1 MGTKPYLLL
10 CILPLTVFP
19 HHSRVAK
26 FSIRLAMQLKQTI
39 PIALTAALA
48 YAQDDSDSG
57 SSGMTNLTAL
67 LSSTDSLSSLN
78 DLVGNYPDFAAT
90 LASWENVTILAPSND
105 ALETLMNSDAGSML
119 DNDQFVQSLLRYH
132 VLQSTVYASDI
143 TQAPVFAP
151 TYLNS
156 SMYSN
161 VTGGQVVEAR
171 LEDDEVQFVSGL
183 KQVSTVA
190 QPNVNYTN
198 GVVHIIDEVL
208 MIPGN
213 LTSTAQNANLTAF
226 LGAAQNASVA
236 STLLGAE
243 DLTIFAPSNAA
254 FQDIGTLTGNLTM
267 DQLAN
272 ILSYHVIEG
281 TVAYSSD
288 LSNTSLTTLQGDDV
302 QITIANGSVMV
313 NNATVTNANILFA
326 GGVIHVIDQVL
337 NPNANSSSSSNSSSS
352 DSADSD
358 NAFGATSSAS
368 EVPFTSGQ
376 PTPTTIITD
385 LVTSTSQVIISQT
398 PTGGAGGA
406 GSESDN
412 SESSSSST
420 GAAWIA
426 KPTGAMGAA
435 ALFGGAAFY
444 AGM

>member
-1 MGTKPYLLL
+1 
-10 CILPLTVFP
+10 
-19 HHSRVAK
+19 
-26 FSIRLAMQLKQTI
+26 MQLKQTI

-143 TQAPVFAP
+143 TQTPVFAP

-171 LEDDEVQFVSGL
+171 MQDDEVQFVSGL

-198 GVVHIIDEVL
+198 GVVHIIDDVL

-226 LGAAQNASVA
+226 LGAAVNASVA

-254 FQDIGTLTGNLTM
+254 FQDIGSLVGNLTM

-302 QITIANGSVMV
+302 EITIANGAVMV

-337 NPNANSSSSSNSSSS
+337 NPNSSSSSNSSSS
-352 DSADSD
+352 GSD

-376 PTPTTIITD
+376 PTQTTTYTE

-406 GSESDN
+406 GSGSGNSDS
-412 SESSSSST
+412 SESMSSST
-420 GAAWIA
+420 DGAWIA

-435 ALFGGAAFY
+435 ALFGGAAFL

>member
-1 MGTKPYLLL
+1 MGIPKLR
-10 CILPLTVFP
+10 ILNVK
-19 HHSRVAK
+19 S
-26 FSIRLAMQLKQTI
+26 AMQLKQTI

-57 SSGMTNLTAL
+57 SGSSGMMNLTAL
-67 LSSTDSLSSLN
+67 LSGTDSLSSLN

-90 LASWENVTILAPSND
+90 LASWEDVTILAPSND

-119 DNDQFVQSLLRYH
+119 DNDEFVQSLLRYH
-132 VLQSTVYASDI
+132 VLNGTVYSSNI
-143 TQAPVFAP
+143 TQTPIFAP

-161 VTGGQVVEAR
+161 VTGGQVVAAQMEDGEA
-171 LEDDEVQFVSGL
+171 QFVSGL
-183 KQVSTVA
+183 KQVSTVSEA
-190 QPNVNYTN
+190 NVNYTN

-226 LGAAQNASVA
+226 LGAASNASVA
-236 STLLGAE
+236 ETLLGSE
-243 DLTIFAPSNAA
+243 DLTIFAPSNSA
-254 FQDIGTLTGNLTM
+254 FQDIGSLTGNLTM
-267 DQLAN
+267 DMLAD

-302 QITIANGSVMV
+302 EITIANGSVMV

-337 NPNANSSSSSNSSSS
+337 NPNQMSSSNSSSS
-352 DSADSD
+352 GSD
-358 NAFGATSSAS
+358 NAFGATTSAS
-368 EVPFTSGQ
+368 EVPFTSGL
-376 PTPTTIITD
+376 PTQTTTYTELMTTTD
-385 LVTSTSQVIISQT
+385 RVVESQT
-398 PTGGAGGA
+398 PTGGAGN
-406 GSESDN
+406 SD
-412 SESSSSST
+412 SDSSDSDSDSSSSST
-420 GAAWIA
+420 DGAWIA

-435 ALFGGAAFY
+435 ALFGGAAFL

>member
-1 MGTKPYLLL
+1 MGTFPFTFWLSFPLLIPKL
-10 CILPLTVFP
+10 RILNVK
-19 HHSRVAK
+19 S
-26 FSIRLAMQLKQTI
+26 AMQLKQTI

-57 SSGMTNLTAL
+57 SGGMMNLTAL
-67 LSSTDSLSSLN
+67 LSGTDSLSSLN

-90 LASWENVTILAPSND
+90 LASWEGVTILAPSND
-105 ALETLMNSDAGSML
+105 ALETLMNSDAASML
-119 DNDQFVQSLLRYH
+119 ENDEFVQSLLRYH
-132 VLQSTVYASDI
+132 VLNGSVYASNI
-143 TQAPVFAP
+143 TQTPIFAP

-161 VTGGQVVEAR
+161 VTGGQVVAAQMEDGEA
-171 LEDDEVQFVSGL
+171 QFVSGL
-183 KQVSTVA
+183 KQVSTVSEA
-190 QPNVNYTN
+190 NVNYTN

-254 FQDIGTLTGNLTM
+254 FQAIGSLTSNLTM

-302 QITIANGSVMV
+302 EITIANGSVMV

-337 NPNANSSSSSNSSSS
+337 NPNQMSSNSSSNSS
-352 DSADSD
+352 DSD
-358 NAFGATSSAS
+358 NAFGATSTAS

-376 PTPTTIITD
+376 PTPTTTITE
-385 LVTSTSQVIISQT
+385 LVTSTSQVIVSQT
-398 PTGGAGGA
+398 PTGGAGSA
-406 GSESDN
+406 DSDSSDSN
-412 SESSSSST
+412 SDSSSSST
-420 GAAWIA
+420 DGAWIA

-435 ALFGGAAFY
+435 ALFGGAAFL

>member
-1 MGTKPYLLL
+1 MGLIPKLR
-10 CILPLTVFP
+10 ILNVK
-19 HHSRVAK
+19 S
-26 FSIRLAMQLKQTI
+26 AMQLKQTI

-57 SSGMTNLTAL
+57 SGSSGMMNLTAL
-67 LSSTDSLSSLN
+67 LSGTDSLSSLN

-90 LASWENVTILAPSND
+90 LASWEDVTILAPSND

-119 DNDQFVQSLLRYH
+119 DNDEFVQSLLRYH
-132 VLQSTVYASDI
+132 VLNGTVYSSNI
-143 TQAPVFAP
+143 TQTPIFAP

-161 VTGGQVVEAR
+161 VTGGQVVAAQMEDGEA
-171 LEDDEVQFVSGL
+171 QFVSGL
-183 KQVSTVA
+183 KQVSTVSEA
-190 QPNVNYTN
+190 NVNYTN
-198 GVVHIIDEVL
+198 GVVHIIDEAL

-226 LGAAQNASVA
+226 LGAASNAS
-236 STLLGAE
+236 LAE
-243 DLTIFAPSNAA
+243 
-254 FQDIGTLTGNLTM
+254 
-267 DQLAN
+267 

-302 QITIANGSVMV
+302 EITIAKGSVMV

-337 NPNANSSSSSNSSSS
+337 NPNQMSSNSSSNSS
-352 DSADSD
+352 DSD
-358 NAFGATSSAS
+358 NAFGATSTAS

-376 PTPTTIITD
+376 PTPTTTITE
-385 LVTSTSQVIISQT
+385 LVTSTSRVIVSQT
-398 PTGGAGGA
+398 PTGGAGSA
-406 GSESDN
+406 DSDSSDSN
-412 SESSSSST
+412 SDSSSSST
-420 GAAWIA
+420 DGAWIA

-435 ALFGGAAFY
+435 ALFGGAAFL

>member
-1 MGTKPYLLL
+1 
-10 CILPLTVFP
+10 
-19 HHSRVAK
+19 
-26 FSIRLAMQLKQTI
+26 MQLKQTI

-143 TQAPVFAP
+143 TQTPVFAP

-171 LEDDEVQFVSGL
+171 MQDDEVQFVSGL

-198 GVVHIIDEVL
+198 GVVHIIDDVL

-226 LGAAQNASVA
+226 LGAAVNASVA

-254 FQDIGTLTGNLTM
+254 FQDIGSLVGNLTM

-302 QITIANGSVMV
+302 EITIANGAVMV

-337 NPNANSSSSSNSSSS
+337 NPNSSSSSNSSSS
-352 DSADSD
+352 GSD

-376 PTPTTIITD
+376 PTQTTTYTE
-385 LVTSTSQVIISQT
+385 LVTTTNRVVESQT
-398 PTGGAGGA
+398 ITAGA
-406 GSESDN
+406 GSDSSDSDS
-412 SESSSSST
+412 SESMSSST
-420 GAAWIA
+420 DGAWIA

-435 ALFGGAAFY
+435 ALFGGAAFL

>member
-1 MGTKPYLLL
+1 MG
-10 CILPLTVFP
+10 
-19 HHSRVAK
+19 
-26 FSIRLAMQLKQTI
+26 RLAMQLKQTI

-78 DLVGNYPDFAAT
+78 DLVGNYPDFAAA
-90 LASWENVTILAPSND
+90 LASREDATILAPSND
-105 ALETLMNSDAGSML
+105 ALETLMNSDAASML

-132 VLQSTVYASDI
+132 VLQSTVYASNI
-143 TQAPVFAP
+143 TQTPIFAP

-171 LEDDEVQFVSGL
+171 REDGEVQFVSGL

-226 LGAAQNASVA
+226 LGAAENASVA

-243 DLTIFAPSNAA
+243 DLTIFAPSNSA
-254 FQDIGTLTGNLTM
+254 FQDIGSLTSNLTM

-302 QITIANGSVMV
+302 QITIANGAVMV

-352 DSADSD
+352 DSGSD

-376 PTPTTIITD
+376 PAPTTTYTQ

-398 PTGGAGGA
+398 PTGGAGNA
-406 GSESDN
+406 DSD
-412 SESSSSST
+412 
-420 GAAWIA
+420 
-426 KPTGAMGAA
+426 
-435 ALFGGAAFY
+435 
-444 AGM
+444 

>member
-1 MGTKPYLLL
+1 MG
-10 CILPLTVFP
+10 
-19 HHSRVAK
+19 
-26 FSIRLAMQLKQTI
+26 
-39 PIALTAALA
+39 
-48 YAQDDSDSG
+48 
-57 SSGMTNLTAL
+57 
-67 LSSTDSLSSLN
+67 
-78 DLVGNYPDFAAT
+78 
-90 LASWENVTILAPSND
+90 
-105 ALETLMNSDAGSML
+105 
-119 DNDQFVQSLLRYH
+119 
-132 VLQSTVYASDI
+132 
-143 TQAPVFAP
+143 
-151 TYLNS
+151 
-156 SMYSN
+156 N

-171 LEDDEVQFVSGL
+171 MQDDEVQFVSGL

-198 GVVHIIDEVL
+198 GVVHIIDDVL

-226 LGAAQNASVA
+226 LGAAVNASVA

-254 FQDIGTLTGNLTM
+254 FQDIGSLVGNLTM

-302 QITIANGSVMV
+302 EITISNGSVMV

-337 NPNANSSSSSNSSSS
+337 NPNSNSSSSSNSTSSGS
-352 DSADSD
+352 NND

-368 EVPFTSGQ
+368 DVPFTSGQ
-376 PTPTTIITD
+376 PAPTTTYTQ

-406 GSESDN
+406 NSDSSGSS
-412 SESSSSST
+412 SSSSSST

>member
-1 MGTKPYLLL
+1 MGIPKLR
-10 CILPLTVFP
+10 ILNVK
-19 HHSRVAK
+19 SD
-26 FSIRLAMQLKQTI
+26 MQLKQTI

-57 SSGMTNLTAL
+57 SGSSGMMNLTAL
-67 LSSTDSLSSLN
+67 LSGTDSLSSLN

-105 ALETLMNSDAGSML
+105 VLETLMNSDAGSML

-143 TQAPVFAP
+143 TQTPVFAP

-171 LEDDEVQFVSGL
+171 MQDDEVQFVSGL

-198 GVVHIIDEVL
+198 GVVHIIDDVL

-226 LGAAQNASVA
+226 LGAAVNASVA

-243 DLTIFAPSNAA
+243 DFTIFAPSNSA
-254 FQDIGTLTGNLTM
+254 FQDIGSLVGNLTM

-302 QITIANGSVMV
+302 EITIANGAVMV

-337 NPNANSSSSSNSSSS
+337 NPNSNSSSSSSNSTSSGS
-352 DSADSD
+352 DSD

-376 PTPTTIITD
+376 PTPTTTITD

-412 SESSSSST
+412 SDSSSSST

-435 ALFGGAAFY
+435 ALFGGAAFL

>member
-1 MGTKPYLLL
+1 MGK
-10 CILPLTVFP
+10 VVQFN
-19 HHSRVAK
+19 
-26 FSIRLAMQLKQTI
+26 IRLAMQLKQTI

-57 SSGMTNLTAL
+57 SSGMMNLTAL
-67 LSSTDSLSSLN
+67 LSGTDSLSSLN

-143 TQAPVFAP
+143 TQTPVFAP

-171 LEDDEVQFVSGL
+171 MQDDEVQFVSGL

-198 GVVHIIDEVL
+198 GVVHIIDDVL

-226 LGAAQNASVA
+226 LGAAENASVA

-243 DLTIFAPSNAA
+243 DLTIFAPSNSA
-254 FQDIGTLTGNLTM
+254 FQDIGSLVGNLTM
-267 DQLAN
+267 EQLAN
-272 ILSYHVIEG
+272 ILSYHVIIG

-288 LSNTSLTTLQGDDV
+288 LSNTSLPTLEGDDV
-302 QITIANGSVMV
+302 EITISNGSVMV

-337 NPNANSSSSSNSSSS
+337 NPNSNSSSSSSNSTSS
-352 DSADSD
+352 DSDSD

-376 PTPTTIITD
+376 PTPTTTFTE
-385 LVTSTSQVIISQT
+385 LVTSTSQVIVSQT
-398 PTGGAGGA
+398 PNGGAGGA
-406 GSESDN
+406 DSD
-412 SESSSSST
+412 SSDSDSDSSSSSSED
-420 GAAWIA
+420 AAWIA

-435 ALFGGAAFY
+435 ALFGGAAFL

>member
-1 MGTKPYLLL
+1 MGPIPKLRISPAR
-10 CILPLTVFP
+10 
-19 HHSRVAK
+19 S
-26 FSIRLAMQLKQTI
+26 AMQLKQTI

-57 SSGMTNLTAL
+57 SGSSGMMNLTAL
-67 LSSTDSLSSLN
+67 LSNTDSLSSLN

-143 TQAPVFAP
+143 TQTPVFAP

-171 LEDDEVQFVSGL
+171 MQDDEVQFVSGL

-254 FQDIGTLTGNLTM
+254 FQDI
-267 DQLAN
+267 
-272 ILSYHVIEG
+272 EG

-302 QITIANGSVMV
+302 EITIANGSVMV

-337 NPNANSSSSSNSSSS
+337 NPNQMSSNSSSS
-352 DSADSD
+352 SGSD

-368 EVPFTSGQ
+368 EVPFTSSQ
-376 PTPTTIITD
+376 PTQTTTYTE

-398 PTGGAGGA
+398 PTGGAGG
-406 GSESDN
+406 GSGNSDSSESM
-412 SESSSSST
+412 SSST
-420 GAAWIA
+420 DGAWIA
-426 KPTGAMGAA
+426 KPTGAMG
-435 ALFGGAAFY
+435 
-444 AGM
+444 

>member
-1 MGTKPYLLL
+1 MDPKIVQL
-10 CILPLTVFP
+10 
-19 HHSRVAK
+19 
-26 FSIRLAMQLKQTI
+26 SIRSIMQLKQTL

-48 YAQDDSDSG
+48 YAQDGSDSGSG
-57 SSGMTNLTAL
+57 SSGMMNLTAL

-78 DLVGNYPDFAAT
+78 DLVGNYPDFAAA
-90 LASWENVTILAPSND
+90 LASLEDATILAPSND
-105 ALETLMNSDAGSML
+105 ALETLMNSDAASML
-119 DNDQFVQSLLRYH
+119 DNDQFVQALLNYH
-132 VLQSTVYASDI
+132 VINGTVYASNI
-143 TQAPVFAP
+143 TQTPIFAP

-171 LEDDEVQFVSGL
+171 REDGEVQFVSGL

-226 LGAAQNASVA
+226 LGAAVNASVA

-254 FQDIGTLTGNLTM
+254 FQDIGSLTGNLTM

-302 QITIANGSVMV
+302 EITIADGAVMV
-313 NNATVTNANILFA
+313 NNATVVNANILFA

-337 NPNANSSSSSNSSSS
+337 NPNQMSSSNSSSS
-352 DSADSD
+352 GSD
-358 NAFGATSSAS
+358 NAFGATTSAS
-368 EVPFTSGQ
+368 EVPFTSGL
-376 PTPTTIITD
+376 PTQTTTYTELMTTTD
-385 LVTSTSQVIISQT
+385 RVVESQT
-398 PTGGAGGA
+398 PTGGAGNGD
-406 GSESDN
+406 SD
-412 SESSSSST
+412 SSDSDSDSSSSST
-420 GAAWIA
+420 DGAWIA

-435 ALFGGAAFY
+435 ALFGGAAFL

>member
-1 MGTKPYLLL
+1 MGLIPKLR
-10 CILPLTVFP
+10 ILNVK
-19 HHSRVAK
+19 S
-26 FSIRLAMQLKQTI
+26 AMQLKQTI

-57 SSGMTNLTAL
+57 SGSRGMMNLTAL
-67 LSSTDSLSSLN
+67 LSGTDSLSSLN

-90 LASWENVTILAPSND
+90 LASWEDVTILAPSND

-119 DNDQFVQSLLRYH
+119 DNDEFVQSLLRYH
-132 VLQSTVYASDI
+132 VLNGTVYSSNI
-143 TQAPVFAP
+143 TQTPIFAP

-161 VTGGQVVEAR
+161 VTGGQVVAAQMEDGEA
-171 LEDDEVQFVSGL
+171 QFVSGL
-183 KQVSTVA
+183 KQVSTVSEA
-190 QPNVNYTN
+190 NITHTN

-226 LGAAQNASVA
+226 LGAASNASVA
-236 STLLGAE
+236 ETLLGSE
-243 DLTIFAPSNAA
+243 DLTIFAPSNSA
-254 FQDIGTLTGNLTM
+254 FQDIGSLTGNLTM
-267 DQLAN
+267 DMLAD

-288 LSNTSLTTLQGDDV
+288 LSNTSLTTLQGGDV
-302 QITIANGSVMV
+302 EITIANGSVMV

-337 NPNANSSSSSNSSSS
+337 NPNQMSSNSSSNSS
-352 DSADSD
+352 DSD
-358 NAFGATSSAS
+358 NAFGATSTAS
-368 EVPFTSGQ
+368 EVPFTSGVA
-376 PTPTTIITD
+376 TPTTTITE

-406 GSESDN
+406 GSDGSDS
-412 SESSSSST
+412 SESMSSST
-420 GAAWIA
+420 DGAWIA
-426 KPTGAMGAA
+426 KP
-435 ALFGGAAFY
+435 
-444 AGM
+444 

>member
-1 MGTKPYLLL
+1 MGLIPKLR
-10 CILPLTVFP
+10 ILNVK
-19 HHSRVAK
+19 S
-26 FSIRLAMQLKQTI
+26 AMQLKQTI

-57 SSGMTNLTAL
+57 SGSSGMMNLTAL
-67 LSSTDSLSSLN
+67 LSGTDSLSSLN

-90 LASWENVTILAPSND
+90 LASWEDVTILAPSND

-119 DNDQFVQSLLRYH
+119 DNDEFVQSLLRYH
-132 VLQSTVYASDI
+132 VLNGTVYSSNI
-143 TQAPVFAP
+143 TQTPIFAP

-161 VTGGQVVEAR
+161 VTGGQVVAAQMEDGEA
-171 LEDDEVQFVSGL
+171 QFVSGL
-183 KQVSTVA
+183 KQVSTVSEA
-190 QPNVNYTN
+190 NVNYTN

-226 LGAAQNASVA
+226 LGAASNASVA
-236 STLLGAE
+236 ETLLGSE
-243 DLTIFAPSNAA
+243 DLTIFAPSNSA
-254 FQDIGTLTGNLTM
+254 FQDIGSLTGNLTM
-267 DQLAN
+267 DMLAD

-302 QITIANGSVMV
+302 EITIANGSVMV

-337 NPNANSSSSSNSSSS
+337 NPNSNSSSSSSNSTSS
-352 DSADSD
+352 DSDSD

-376 PTPTTIITD
+376 PTPTTTFTE
-385 LVTSTSQVIISQT
+385 LVTSTSQVIVSQT
-398 PTGGAGGA
+398 PNGGAGGA
-406 GSESDN
+406 DSD
-412 SESSSSST
+412 SSDSDSDSSSSSSED
-420 GAAWIA
+420 AAWIA

-435 ALFGGAAFY
+435 ALFGGAAFL

>member
-1 MGTKPYLLL
+1 M
-10 CILPLTVFP
+10 
-19 HHSRVAK
+19 K

-57 SSGMTNLTAL
+57 SSGMTICLTNHLPSPAQINLTSL

-143 TQAPVFAP
+143 TQTPVFAP

-156 SMYSN
+156 TMYSN

-198 GVVHIIDEVL
+198 GVVHIIDDVL

-213 LTSTAQNANLTAF
+213 LSSTAQNANLTAF

-236 STLLGAE
+236 STLSGAE
-243 DLTIFAPSNAA
+243 DLTIFAPNNAA

-267 DQLAN
+267 EQLAN

-302 QITIANGSVMV
+302 EITIADGAVMV
-313 NNATVTNANILFA
+313 NNATVVNANILFA

-337 NPNANSSSSSNSSSS
+337 NPNQMSSSNSSSS
-352 DSADSD
+352 GSD
-358 NAFGATSSAS
+358 NAFGATTSAS
-368 EVPFTSGQ
+368 EVPFTSGLPPQ
-376 PTPTTIITD
+376 TTTYTE
-385 LVTSTSQVIISQT
+385 LVTTTDRVVESQT
-398 PTGGAGGA
+398 PTGGAGNA
-406 GSESDN
+406 DSD
-412 SESSSSST
+412 SSDSDSDSSSSST
-420 GAAWIA
+420 DGAWIA

-435 ALFGGAAFY
+435 ALFGGAAFL

>member
-1 MGTKPYLLL
+1 
-10 CILPLTVFP
+10 
-19 HHSRVAK
+19 
-26 FSIRLAMQLKQTI
+26 MQLKQTI

-48 YAQDDSDSG
+48 YAQEDSGSG

-143 TQAPVFAP
+143 TQTPVFAP

-171 LEDDEVQFVSGL
+171 MQDDEVQFVSGL

-198 GVVHIIDEVL
+198 GVVHIIDDVL

-226 LGAAQNASVA
+226 LGAAVNASVA

-254 FQDIGTLTGNLTM
+254 FQDIGSLVGNLTM

-302 QITIANGSVMV
+302 EITIANGAVMV

-337 NPNANSSSSSNSSSS
+337 NPNSSSSSNSSSS
-352 DSADSD
+352 GSD

-376 PTPTTIITD
+376 PTQTTTYTE

-406 GSESDN
+406 GSGSGNSDS
-412 SESSSSST
+412 SESMSSST
-420 GAAWIA
+420 DGAWIA

-435 ALFGGAAFY
+435 ALFGGAAFL

>member
-1 MGTKPYLLL
+1 MGPSPSHSHSDY
-10 CILPLTVFP
+10 FS
-19 HHSRVAK
+19 HHSKVAK
-26 FSIRLAMQLKQTI
+26 FSIRFAMQLKQTI

-48 YAQDDSDSG
+48 YAQDDSDSGSG

-78 DLVGNYPDFAAT
+78 DLVGNYPDFAAA
-90 LASWENVTILAPSND
+90 LASREDVTILAPSND
-105 ALETLMNSDAGSML
+105 ALETLMNSDAASML
-119 DNDQFVQSLLRYH
+119 DNDQFVQALLNYH
-132 VLQSTVYASDI
+132 VINGTVYASNI
-143 TQAPVFAP
+143 TQTPIFAP

-171 LEDDEVQFVSGL
+171 REDGEVQFVSGL

-236 STLLGAE
+236 QTLLGAE
-243 DLTIFAPSNAA
+243 DLTIFAPSNSA
-254 FQDIGTLTGNLTM
+254 FQDIGSLLGNITM

-352 DSADSD
+352 DSGSD

-376 PTPTTIITD
+376 PAPTTTYTE

-398 PTGGAGGA
+398 PTGGAGNA
-406 GSESDN
+406 DSD
-412 SESSSSST
+412 SSDSDSSDSSSSST
-420 GAAWIA
+420 DGAWIA

-435 ALFGGAAFY
+435 ALFGGAAFL

>member
-1 MGTKPYLLL
+1 MGIPKLR
-10 CILPLTVFP
+10 ILNVK
-19 HHSRVAK
+19 S
-26 FSIRLAMQLKQTI
+26 AMQLKQTI

-57 SSGMTNLTAL
+57 SGSSGMMNLTAL
-67 LSSTDSLSSLN
+67 LSGTDSLSSLN

-90 LASWENVTILAPSND
+90 LASWEDVTILAPSND

-119 DNDQFVQSLLRYH
+119 DNDEFVQSLLRYH
-132 VLQSTVYASDI
+132 VLNGTVYSSNI
-143 TQAPVFAP
+143 TQTPIFAP

-161 VTGGQVVEAR
+161 VTGGQVVAAQMEDGEA
-171 LEDDEVQFVSGL
+171 QFVSGL
-183 KQVSTVA
+183 KQVSTVSEA
-190 QPNVNYTN
+190 NVNYTN

-213 LTSTAQNANLTAF
+213 LTSTAQNANLTGF
-226 LGAAQNASVA
+226 
-236 STLLGAE
+236 
-243 DLTIFAPSNAA
+243 
-254 FQDIGTLTGNLTM
+254 LTM
-267 DQLAN
+267 DMLAD

-337 NPNANSSSSSNSSSS
+337 NPNSNSSSSSSNSTSSGS
-352 DSADSD
+352 DGD

-376 PTPTTIITD
+376 PTPTTTFTE
-385 LVTSTSQVIISQT
+385 LVTSTSQVIVSQT
-398 PTGGAGGA
+398 PNGGAGGA
-406 GSESDN
+406 DSD
-412 SESSSSST
+412 SSDSDSDSSSSSSED
-420 GAAWIA
+420 AAWIA

-435 ALFGGAAFY
+435 ALFGGAAFL

>member
-1 MGTKPYLLL
+1 
-10 CILPLTVFP
+10 
-19 HHSRVAK
+19 
-26 FSIRLAMQLKQTI
+26 MQLKQTI

-48 YAQDDSDSG
+48 YAQEDSGSG

-143 TQAPVFAP
+143 TQTPIFAP

-171 LEDDEVQFVSGL
+171 MQDDEVQFVSGL

-198 GVVHIIDEVL
+198 GVVHIIDDVL

-226 LGAAQNASVA
+226 LGAAVNASVA

-254 FQDIGTLTGNLTM
+254 FQDIGSLVGNLTM

-302 QITIANGSVMV
+302 EITIANGAVMV

-337 NPNANSSSSSNSSSS
+337 NPNSSSSSNSSSS
-352 DSADSD
+352 GSD

-376 PTPTTIITD
+376 PTQTTTYTE

-406 GSESDN
+406 GSGSGNSDS
-412 SESSSSST
+412 SESMSSST
-420 GAAWIA
+420 DGAWIA

-435 ALFGGAAFY
+435 ALFGGAAFL

>member
-1 MGTKPYLLL
+1 MGK
-10 CILPLTVFP
+10 VVQFN
-19 HHSRVAK
+19 
-26 FSIRLAMQLKQTI
+26 IRLAMQLKQTI

-48 YAQDDSDSG
+48 YAQEDSGSG
-57 SSGMTNLTAL
+57 SSGMMNLTAL

-78 DLVGNYPDFAAT
+78 DLVGNYPDFAAA
-90 LASWENVTILAPSND
+90 LASREDATILAPSND
-105 ALETLMNSDAGSML
+105 ALETLMNSDAASML
-119 DNDQFVQSLLRYH
+119 DNEQFVQALLNYH
-132 VLQSTVYASDI
+132 VINGTVYASNI
-143 TQAPVFAP
+143 TQTPIFAP

-171 LEDDEVQFVSGL
+171 REDGEVQFVSGL

-198 GVVHIIDEVL
+198 GVVHIIDDVL

-226 LGAAQNASVA
+226 LGAAENASVA

-243 DLTIFAPSNAA
+243 DLTIFAPSNPA
-254 FQDIGTLTGNLTM
+254 FQDIGSLVGNLTM
-267 DQLAN
+267 EQLAN
-272 ILSYHVIEG
+272 ILSYHVING

-288 LSNTSLTTLQGDDV
+288 LSNTSLPTLEGSDV
-302 QITIANGSVMV
+302 QITISNGSVMV

-337 NPNANSSSSSNSSSS
+337 NPNSNSSSSSSNSTSS
-352 DSADSD
+352 DSDSD

-376 PTPTTIITD
+376 PTPTTTFTE
-385 LVTSTSQVIISQT
+385 LVTSTSQVIVSQT
-398 PTGGAGGA
+398 PNGGAGGA
-406 GSESDN
+406 DSD
-412 SESSSSST
+412 SSDSDSDSSSSSSED
-420 GAAWIA
+420 AAWIA

-435 ALFGGAAFY
+435 ALFGGAAFL

>member
-1 MGTKPYLLL
+1 MGSTKPYLLL

-143 TQAPVFAP
+143 TQTPVFAP

-171 LEDDEVQFVSGL
+171 MQDDEAQFVSGL

-198 GVVHIIDEVL
+198 GVVHIIDDVL

-213 LTSTAQNANLTAF
+213 LSSTAQNANLTAF

-243 DLTIFAPSNAA
+243 DLTIFAPNNAA

-267 DQLAN
+267 EQLAN

-302 QITIANGSVMV
+302 EITIADGAVMV
-313 NNATVTNANILFA
+313 NNATVVNANILFA

-337 NPNANSSSSSNSSSS
+337 NPNQMSSSNSSSS
-352 DSADSD
+352 GSD
-358 NAFGATSSAS
+358 NAFGATTSAS
-368 EVPFTSGQ
+368 EVPFTSGL
-376 PTPTTIITD
+376 PTQTTTYTELMTTTD
-385 LVTSTSQVIISQT
+385 RVVESQT
-398 PTGGAGGA
+398 PTGGAGNGD
-406 GSESDN
+406 SD
-412 SESSSSST
+412 SSDSDSDSSSSST
-420 GAAWIA
+420 DGAWIA

-435 ALFGGAAFY
+435 ALFGGAAFL

>member
-1 MGTKPYLLL
+1 
-10 CILPLTVFP
+10 
-19 HHSRVAK
+19 
-26 FSIRLAMQLKQTI
+26 
-39 PIALTAALA
+39 
-48 YAQDDSDSG
+48 
-57 SSGMTNLTAL
+57 
-67 LSSTDSLSSLN
+67 
-78 DLVGNYPDFAAT
+78 
-90 LASWENVTILAPSND
+90 
-105 ALETLMNSDAGSML
+105 
-119 DNDQFVQSLLRYH
+119 VQSLLRYH
-132 VLQSTVYASDI
+132 VLNGTVYSSNI
-143 TQAPVFAP
+143 TQTPIFAP

-161 VTGGQVVEAR
+161 VTGGQVVAAQMEDGEA
-171 LEDDEVQFVSGL
+171 QFVSGL
-183 KQVSTVA
+183 KQVSTVSEA
-190 QPNVNYTN
+190 NVNYTN

-226 LGAAQNASVA
+226 LGAASNASVA
-236 STLLGAE
+236 ETLLGSE
-243 DLTIFAPSNAA
+243 DLTIFAPSNSA

-267 DQLAN
+267 DMLAD

-302 QITIANGSVMV
+302 EITIANGSVMV

-337 NPNANSSSSSNSSSS
+337 NPNANSSSSSSSNSTSS
-352 DSADSD
+352 DSDSD

-376 PTPTTIITD
+376 PTPTTTFTG
-385 LVTSTSQVIISQT
+385 LVTSTSQVIVSQT

-406 GSESDN
+406 DSD
-412 SESSSSST
+412 SSDSDSDSSSSSSED
-420 GAAWIA
+420 AAWIA

-435 ALFGGAAFY
+435 ALFGGAAFL

>member
-1 MGTKPYLLL
+1 MG
-10 CILPLTVFP
+10 
-19 HHSRVAK
+19 
-26 FSIRLAMQLKQTI
+26 MQLKQTI

-48 YAQDDSDSG
+48 YAQDGSDSGSG
-57 SSGMTNLTAL
+57 SSGMMNLTAL

-78 DLVGNYPDFAAT
+78 DLVGNYPDFAAA
-90 LASWENVTILAPSND
+90 LASREDATILAPSND
-105 ALETLMNSDAGSML
+105 ALETLMNSDAASML
-119 DNDQFVQSLLRYH
+119 DNDQFVQALLNYH
-132 VLQSTVYASDI
+132 VINGTVYASNI
-143 TQAPVFAP
+143 TQTPIFAP

-161 VTGGQVVEAR
+161 VTGGQVVAAQM
-171 LEDDEVQFVSGL
+171 EDGEVQFVSGL

-213 LTSTAQNANLTAF
+213 LASTAQNANLTAF
-226 LGAAQNASVA
+226 LGAASNASVA

-288 LSNTSLTTLQGDDV
+288 LSNTPLTTLQGDDV

-337 NPNANSSSSSNSSSS
+337 NPNQMSSNSSSNSS
-352 DSADSD
+352 DSD
-358 NAFGATSSAS
+358 NAFGATSTAS

-376 PTPTTIITD
+376 PTPTTTITE
-385 LVTSTSQVIISQT
+385 LVTSTSQVIVSQT
-398 PTGGAGGA
+398 PTGGAGSA
-406 GSESDN
+406 DSD
-412 SESSSSST
+412 SSDSDSSSSST
-420 GAAWIA
+420 DGAWIA

-435 ALFGGAAFY
+435 ALFGGAAFL

>member
-1 MGTKPYLLL
+1 MGK
-10 CILPLTVFP
+10 VVQFN
-19 HHSRVAK
+19 
-26 FSIRLAMQLKQTI
+26 IRLAMQLKQTI

-48 YAQDDSDSG
+48 YAQEDSGSG
-57 SSGMTNLTAL
+57 SSGMMNLTAL

-143 TQAPVFAP
+143 TQTPVFAP

-226 LGAAQNASVA
+226 LGAASNASVA
-236 STLLGAE
+236 ETLLGSE
-243 DLTIFAPSNAA
+243 DLTIFAPSNSA
-254 FQDIGTLTGNLTM
+254 FQDIGSLTGNLTM
-267 DQLAN
+267 DMLAD

-302 QITIANGSVMV
+302 EITIANGSVMV

-337 NPNANSSSSSNSSSS
+337 NPNSNSSSSSSSSG
-352 DSADSD
+352 SD
-358 NAFGATSSAS
+358 NAFGATTSAS

-376 PTPTTIITD
+376 PTQTTTYTELMTTTD
-385 LVTSTSQVIISQT
+385 RVVESQT
-398 PTGGAGGA
+398 PTGGAGNGD
-406 GSESDN
+406 SD
-412 SESSSSST
+412 SSDSDSDSSSSST
-420 GAAWIA
+420 DGAWIA

-435 ALFGGAAFY
+435 ALFGGAAFL